1 MSQGSC
7 PCEVAKVGHKAPD
20 FKGKAVLPNLE
31 FKDLSLADYKGKW
44 LVLYS
49 YPLDFTFVCPT
60 EIIQFSEQ
68 IEEFKKIKCEV
79 IGLSVDSVFSHLAWI
94 NTPRKEGGLGGIK
107 YPLIGDLG
115 ACISKK
121 YGFYMCDAGHTNRGT
136 CIIDPD
142 GVVRHLSYNH
152 PDVGRNIDEI
162 IRLVKGY
169 QFAREHGE
177 VCPAQWQEGKPTIKP
192 DPKKAKEYFAKKK

>member
-1 MSQGSC
+1 MSC
-7 PCEVAKVGHKAPD
+7 CEVARVGQPAPC
-20 FKGKAVLPNLE
+20 FKGQAVLPSLE
-31 FKDLSLADYKGKW
+31 FADVELSQFKGKW

-68 IEEFKKIKCEV
+68 YEQFKKINCEV
-79 IGLSVDSVFSHLAWI
+79 VGLSVDSVFSHLAWI

-115 ACISKK
+115 AKISKK
-121 YGFYMCDAGHTNRGT
+121 YGFYMCEAGHTLRGT
-136 CIIDPD
+136 AIIDPD
-142 GVVRHLSYNH
+142 GIVRHISMNH
-152 PDVGRNIDEI
+152 PDVGRNIDEVL
-162 IRLVKGY
+162 RLVKGY

-177 VCPAQWQEGKPTIKP
+177 VCPAQWQEGADTIKP
-192 DPKKAKEYFAKKK
+192 DPKKSKEYFSKH